1 MNPVITTLAVLF
13 WISVGSII
21 YTYFGYPLLITL
33 LARFRPPLRFN
44 EPKDNLPMVT
54 LLIAAY
60 NEELAIE
67 DKIKNSLNLDYPKDR
82 LQILIVN
89 DGSSDRT
96 HDILNAY
103 AGRGIEV
110 FHQPQRGGK
119 MAAINRGI
127 AEARGDIILF
137 SDANNTYQPDT
148 IKKMITP
155 FSDPEIGAVSGAKVI
170 EKGDGSLGESEG
182 LYWKYESYI
191 KKQESR
197 LGSCTSATGEILAIR
212 KSKYVAPPQGIIN
225 DDFYTAMQVIRQ
237 GDRLVYVPEAKSSER
252 VSLTAQDEVKRRAR
266 INAGRYQSFALIKHT
281 LPIKNL
287 LVMWQIFSHKF
298 LRLMLPFLMII
309 VALTNIAIVLLP
321 SPSNS
326 FWLLGKPYGL
336 IFLIGQGL
344 FYGLALVG
352 DYLPKTNRLARLLYL
367 PTFLTN
373 SNIASLQGFIRFLR
387 GGQIHLWERIDRR

>member
-1 MNPVITTLAVLF
+1 MSPITPILAIIY
-13 WISVGSII
+13 WTSVASII

-33 LARFRPPLRFN
+33 FARFRPPLRFG
-44 EPKDNLPMVT
+44 EPKDTLPMVT

-96 HDILNAY
+96 ENILNTY
-103 AGRGIEV
+103 IGRGIEV
-110 FHQPQRGGK
+110 IHQPKRGGK

-127 AEARGDIILF
+127 TEARGDIILF
-137 SDANNTYQPDT
+137 SDANNTYQPNT
-148 IKKMITP
+148 IKKIIAP
-155 FSDPEIGAVSGAKVI
+155 FSDPQIGAVSGAKVI
-170 EKGDGSLGESEG
+170 EKGDGGLGESEG

-212 KSKYVAPPQGIIN
+212 KSKYVSPPQGIIN

-237 GDRLVYVPEAKSSER
+237 GDRLVYESEAKSSER

-266 INAGRYQSFALIKHT
+266 INAGRYQSFALMKQT
-281 LPIKNL
+281 LPVKNPM
-287 LVMWQIFSHKF
+287 VMWQIFSHKF
-298 LRLMLPFLMII
+298 LRLMLPFLMIAAAI
-309 VALTNIAIVLLP
+309 TNLAIVLLP
-321 SPSNS
+321 SSKDS
-326 FWLLGKPYGL
+326 FWLLGKPYGIILL
-336 IFLIGQGL
+336 ISQAL
-344 FYGLALVG
+344 FYGLALIG
-352 DYLPKTNRLARLLYL
+352 DYLPKTGKLARLLYL

-387 GGQIHLWERIDRR
+387 GGQLHLWERIDRR